1 MQPRHKIKS
10 GALILAAGASTRLG
24 HPKQLVRLGNETL
37 LDRSVRIAGEAGCAP
52 VVVVL
57 GASEDRIRNE
67 CKLKDVLIVSHPDW
81 AEGMG
86 TSLSRGVREFEDVQ
100 GILVMTCDMPA
111 VTAHHLRALAASEQV
126 TASSYGGR
134 KGVPAYFPRDQFP
147 KLLELKGDRGAIELL
162 QNARRVEL
170 SGGDL
175 DVDTSDDLAKAR
187 SIFG

>member
-1 MQPRHKIKS
+1 MKC

-24 HPKQLVRLGNETL
+24 HPKQLLRLGSETL
-37 LDRSVRIAGEAGCAP
+37 LDRSVRIATEAGCAP

-57 GASEDRIRNE
+57 GASEGQIRSQ
-67 CKLKDVLIVSHPDW
+67 CKLQGVLIVSHPDW
-81 AEGMG
+81 SDGMG
-86 TSLSRGVREFEDVQ
+86 TTLSRGVREFDDVQ

-111 VTAHHLRALAASEQV
+111 VTADHLCALAASEQV

-134 KGVPAYFPRDQFP
+134 KGVPAYFPRDRFP
-147 KLLELKGDRGAIELL
+147 QLLELKGDRGAIELL
-162 QNARRVEL
+162 RHAQGVEL
-170 SGGDL
+170 SGGEF